1 MVSFERH
8 KRDFGLSDDDDDDIR
23 ELGPVRLN
31 VPDSEHYDEE
41 ERMIK
46 LT

>member
-1 MVSFERH
+1 MISFEKC
-8 KRDFGLSDDDDDDIR
+8 KRDFGLSDDRDTQEVGPIR
-23 ELGPVRLN
+23 LE

-41 ERMIK
+41 ERMVR